1 MSPKHPRRRLSL
13 TVRRQRCHLLRSR
26 LSRLPSCCVPTTI
39 LRTKRPAPDPPVSSP
54 PAKKPQYKTPY
65 SEFYQE
71 QRPFLPAGLR
81 NAAREKLIG
90 QRWKALSEAEKAPY
104 KIGAAAS
111 PTPYHAFS
119 QKWRPLLRK
128 NLSTRD
134 TEKRLGQMWRAQ
146 NGTERTDH
154 HISPPAPA
162 RAHVP
167 VRLALSTTR
176 EAAGAGAAWSKGDD
190 HLKAKTAVWRAVDE
204 AALFQQT
211 GGPRNAEREKLL
223 VQLWISLSNAD
234 WVRRQLAE
242 AVLPI
247 PWTKALAAH
256 RAPPAAPTSAP
267 ATPLPYNV
275 PYNPP
280 SYSLPAAPPSA
291 TLAVSRSPWPA
302 DLSTSFDVAPQTVDA
317 RGSTLLSD
325 ELRALPRSVLQA
337 LANTYGRTVAA
348 AAAAAAGAT
357 AAPTPSAAPNSSSES
372 AGLDLLM
379 TAALA

>member
-1 MSPKHPRRRLSL
+1 
-13 TVRRQRCHLLRSR
+13 
-26 LSRLPSCCVPTTI
+26 
-39 LRTKRPAPDPPVSSP
+39 
-54 PAKKPQYKTPY
+54 
-65 SEFYQE
+65 
-71 QRPFLPAGLR
+71 
-81 NAAREKLIG
+81 
-90 QRWKALSEAEKAPY
+90 
-104 KIGAAAS
+104 
-111 PTPYHAFS
+111 
-119 QKWRPLLRK
+119 
-128 NLSTRD
+128 
-134 TEKRLGQMWRAQ
+134 MWRAQ

-167 VRLALSTTR
+167 VRFALSTTR
-176 EAAGAGAAWSKGDD
+176 ETAGAEAAWSKGDD
-190 HLKAKTAVWRAVDE
+190 HLKAKKAVWRAVDE

-211 GGPRNAEREKLL
+211 GGLRNAEREKLL

-234 WVRRQLAE
+234 RARRQLTE

-247 PWTKALAAH
+247 PWTKALPAH

-291 TLAVSRSPWPA
+291 TLAVSRSPWPT
-302 DLSTSFDVAPQTVDA
+302 DLSTSFYVAPQTVDA
-317 RGSTLLSD
+317 RDSTLLSD
-325 ELRALPRSVLQA
+325 ELRAVPRSVLQA

-379 TAALA
+379 AAALARRVAARPEPRLPFALVSEAMKPRLKHLDSREWLQYSIRMTHLTILSVRGLLPGIDRHPGEGKGVG